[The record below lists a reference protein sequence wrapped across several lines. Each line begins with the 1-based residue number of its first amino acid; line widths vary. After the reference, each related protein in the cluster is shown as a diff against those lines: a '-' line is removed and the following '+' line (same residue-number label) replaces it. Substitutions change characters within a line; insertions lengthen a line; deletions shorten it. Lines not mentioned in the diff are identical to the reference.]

1 MSGSLAG
8 LGLSAARGVALGAFS
23 LGITQTALLR
33 MRGMPEPRRT
43 QVMLRWVRRWAA
55 GLLALFGVERRFSG
69 QPARWGGGP
78 RLVVANHRS
87 PLDIIVL
94 LECFGG
100 FVLARHDLAAWPM
113 LGFAARES
121 GTIFV
126 DRNDPR
132 SGAKAI
138 REIRRRLTAGH
149 TVIVFPEGTTHA
161 GDEVH
166 PFLGGALAG
175 LRGLDVELLPVGI
188 AYLPG
193 CEFVNEGFGQHVL
206 RAAQRV
212 KTPVAVCVGTPL
224 PAHGK
229 REVLAAALRDEIQTL
244 VHAAR
249 DSLRRA

>member
-1 MSGSLAG
+1 
-8 LGLSAARGVALGAFS
+8 
-23 LGITQTALLR
+23 
-33 MRGMPEPRRT
+33 
-43 QVMLRWVRRWAA
+43 MLRWVRRWAA

-69 QPARWGGGP
+69 QPVRWGGGP

-100 FVLARHDLAAWPM
+100 FVLARHDLAVWPM

-126 DRNDPR
+126 DRNDAR
-132 SGAKAI
+132 SGVKAI
-138 REIRRRLTAGH
+138 REIRKRLVEGH

-166 PFLGGALAG
+166 PFQGGALAAV
-175 LRGLDVELLPVGI
+175 RGLDVELLPVGI
-188 AYLPG
+188 AYRPG
-193 CEFVNEGFGQHVL
+193 AEFVNEGFGQHVL
-206 RAAQRV
+206 RAAQRAR
-212 KTPVAVCVGTPL
+212 TPVAVCVGRPL
-224 PAHGK
+224 RANAK
-229 REVLAAALRDEIQTL
+229 REVLAAALRDEVQAL

-249 DSLRRA
+249 DSLGSSLNSDRNGA